1 MATCARG
8 WRSVLTSSR
17 STEGL
22 FRVAIVGRP
31 NVGKSTLFNRLVGQ
45 RRAITDPTP
54 GVTRDAV
61 EARLPLEGLSVR
73 LSDSGGYSLSEGTIE
88 KQVAARALALAGG
101 ADLVLLVVEVAGL
114 AREDLALIERLRRHQ
129 DKLILVVN
137 KVDSETHAH
146 GLGEFHAVGIR
157 RQAAVSAAHGRGVA
171 DLKEMIRSAA
181 LAAGPP
187 GAGATDEPEPALRL
201 AILGKPNTGKSTLLN
216 RLLREEKSL
225 VSEVPGTTR
234 DPVSGSFRFK
244 GRWIRVIDTAGIR
257 RKNRVSDPVEYY
269 SVNRAI
275 KCIDEA
281 DVVVLLIDVQEGVTE
296 QDKKIAALAARK
308 GRGIVLA
315 QNKMDLVAQGQW
327 ESIRSRTRFLF
338 PAIDFAPLVAVS
350 AATGSGV
357 SRLLDTVLELWRQ
370 LNVSVGTAA
379 LNQQLQAWVAEYPL
393 PVHGRNVKIRYGTQ
407 TGTNPVRFVLFVNTL
422 AGYPARYSKYL
433 VNRIRRDLGF
443 AEVPVFLEV
452 RQS

>member
-1 MATCARG
+1 
-8 WRSVLTSSR
+8 LTSSR
-17 STEGL
+17 STERG

-31 NVGKSTLFNRLVGQ
+31 NVGKSSLFNRLVGE

-61 EARLPLEGLSVR
+61 EALLPLEGLSVR
-73 LSDSGGYSLSEGTIE
+73 LSDSGGYSLNEGTIE
-88 KQVAARALALAGG
+88 KQVAARALALAGE
-101 ADLVLLVVEVAGL
+101 ADLVLLVVELAGL
-114 AREDLALIERLRRHQ
+114 TREDLALIERLRRYP

-137 KVDSETHAH
+137 KVDTETHAH
-146 GLGEFHAVGIR
+146 GLGEFHAVGIP
-157 RQAAVSAAHGRGVA
+157 RQVAVSAAHGRGVA
-171 DLKEMIRSAA
+171 ELKQMIRSAA
-181 LAAGPP
+181 LAAGAPA
-187 GAGATDEPEPALRL
+187 AGAAAEPEPALRL

-216 RLLREEKSL
+216 RLLREQKSL
-225 VSEVPGTTR
+225 VTDVPGTTR
-234 DPVSGSFRFK
+234 DPVRGSFRFK
-244 GRWIRVIDTAGIR
+244 GHWIRVIDTAGIR
-257 RKNRVSDPVEYY
+257 RKNKVSEPVEYY

-275 KCIDEA
+275 QCIDEA
-281 DVVVLLIDVQEGVTE
+281 DVVVLLIDVREGVTD
-296 QDKKIAALAARK
+296 QDKKIADLAARK

-315 QNKMDLVAQGQW
+315 QNKMDLVPQGEW

-357 SRLLDTVLELWRQ
+357 SRLLDTVLQVWGQ
-370 LNVSVGTAA
+370 LNISVGTAA
-379 LNQQLQAWVAEYPL
+379 LNRHLHAWVEEYPL

-407 TGTNPVRFVLFVNTL
+407 TGTNPVRFVLFVSTL